1 MTARTVTARTVKADA
16 VTADARELLDRC
28 DELAAIS
35 SSGTGIE
42 RVYLSP
48 EHAQAH
54 ARAAEWMTEAG
65 MTVRQDAAGNLVG
78 RLEGSAP
85 GLPALLLGSHL
96 DTVPDAGRYDGI
108 LGVLSAIAVVRRLA
122 PRART
127 LPFAVEVVAFGDEE
141 GTRFGTTLLGSAA
154 VAGAWR
160 DEWWRLT
167 DRDGITLRE
176 AFERFGLDPGRIG
189 EANRDGEIFAY
200 LETHIEQGPRLED
213 LDLPLGIVTGIAAAR
228 RMSLTFHGEARH
240 CATPYERRR
249 DALLGAAQA
258 VVAIERTA
266 RSLGAMAT
274 VGRMEVA
281 PGAVNVIP
289 GTATLS
295 LDLRAETDAERDA
308 ALDAIL
314 GELGAICAE
323 QGLTL
328 ERQDTHRAAAVL
340 CDPLLQ
346 DAIGEAVAASGD
358 PATVPRLFSVA
369 GHDAMAVAGI
379 APVGMTFVRCAG
391 GISHHADEAVT
402 LDDVAAAIDALERTV
417 EVLARA
423 QPSSSPSSS

>member
-1 MTARTVTARTVKADA
+1 MTTEATTGPLADA
-16 VTADARELLDRC
+16 TRDARELLARC

-35 SSGTGIE
+35 SSTTGIE

-48 EHAQAH
+48 QHAEAH
-54 ARAAEWMTEAG
+54 ARAAEWMAEAG
-65 MTVRQDAAGNLVG
+65 MAVRQDAAGNLVG
-78 RLEGSAP
+78 RLEGGRP

-96 DTVPDAGRYDGI
+96 DTVPAAGRYDGI

-122 PRART
+122 PRAAT

-160 DEWWRLT
+160 DEWWDLT
-167 DRDGITLRE
+167 DRDGVTLRA
-176 AFERFGLDPGRIG
+176 AFERFGLDPARIG
-189 EANRDGEIFAY
+189 EANRDGEVFAY

-213 LDLPLGIVTGIAAAR
+213 LGLPLGVVTGIAAAR

-240 CATPYERRR
+240 CATPYDRRH
-249 DALLGAAQA
+249 DALLGAAEA
-258 VVAIERTA
+258 VVAIESAA

-274 VGRMEVA
+274 VGRIEVA

-295 LDLRAETDAERDA
+295 LDLRAETDESRDA

-314 GELGAICAE
+314 KRLAEICAE
-323 QGLTL
+323 LGLTL
-328 ERQDTHRAAAVL
+328 ERHDTHRAPAVL
-340 CDPLLQ
+340 CDARLQ
-346 DAIGEAVAASGD
+346 EAIAEAVGSLAPEGAAG
-358 PATVPRLFSVA
+358 PIPRLFSVA

-379 APVGMTFVRCAG
+379 APVGMTFVRCEG

-402 LDDVAAAIDALERTV
+402 LEDVVAAVDALERTV
-417 EVLARA
+417 EVLACA
-423 QPSSSPSSS
+423 QASSSPRSS

>member
-1 MTARTVTARTVKADA
+1 MTADRTGE
-16 VTADARELLDRC
+16 ARELLDRC

-35 SSGTGIE
+35 SSATGIE

-48 EHAQAH
+48 QHAEAH
-54 ARAAEWMTEAG
+54 ARAAEWMREAG
-65 MTVRQDAAGNLVG
+65 MAVRQDAAGNLVG
-78 RLEGSAP
+78 RLEGGSP

-108 LGVLSAIAVVRRLA
+108 LGVLSAIAVVRRLGS
-122 PRART
+122 RAGS

-160 DEWWRLT
+160 EEWWELT
-167 DRDGITLRE
+167 DRDGVTLRE
-176 AFERFGLDPGRIG
+176 AFERFGLDPARIG
-189 EANRDGEIFAY
+189 EANRDGEVFAY
-200 LETHIEQGPRLED
+200 LETHIEQGPRLEER
-213 LDLPLGIVTGIAAAR
+213 DLPLGVVTGIAAAR

-240 CATPYERRR
+240 CATPYDRRH
-249 DALLGAAQA
+249 DALLGAAKA

-295 LDLRAETDAERDA
+295 LDLRAETDEGRDA

-314 GELGAICAE
+314 DELAAICAE
-323 QGLTL
+323 HGLTL

-340 CDPLLQ
+340 CDPRLQ
-346 DAIGEAVAASGD
+346 AAIGEAVSSIGAGDASGS
-358 PATVPRLFSVA
+358 VPRLFSVA
-369 GHDAMAVAGI
+369 GHDAMAVARI
-379 APVGMTFVRCAG
+379 APIGMTFVRCEG

-402 LDDVAAAIDALERTV
+402 LADVAAAIDALERTV
-417 EVLARA
+417 QLVAEA
-423 QPSSSPSSS
+423 QASSSPSSS

>member
-1 MTARTVTARTVKADA
+1 MTGEAAS
-16 VTADARELLDRC
+16 DARELLDRC

-35 SSGTGIE
+35 SLATGIE

-48 EHAQAH
+48 QHAEAH
-54 ARAAEWMTEAG
+54 ARAAEWMAEAG
-65 MTVRQDAAGNLVG
+65 MAVRQDAAGNLVG
-78 RLEGSAP
+78 RLEGRTP

-108 LGVLSAIAVVRRLA
+108 LGVLSAIAVVRRIA
-122 PRART
+122 PRAAS

-160 DEWWRLT
+160 DEWWELT
-167 DRDGITLRE
+167 DRDGVTLRQ
-176 AFERFGLDPGRIG
+176 AFERFGLDPSRIG
-189 EANRDGEIFAY
+189 EASREGEVLAY
-200 LETHIEQGPRLED
+200 LETHIEQGPRLEE
-213 LDLPLGIVTGIAAAR
+213 LDLPLGVVTGIAAAR

-240 CATPYERRR
+240 CATPYDRRH
-249 DALLGAAQA
+249 DALLGAAEA

-274 VGRMEVA
+274 VGRMEVE

-314 GELGAICAE
+314 VELAAICRE
-323 QGLTL
+323 RGLTL
-328 ERQDTHRAAAVL
+328 ERHDTHSAAAVL
-340 CDPLLQ
+340 CDAGLQ
-346 DAIGEAVAASGD
+346 DAIGGAIAAVGQADAAGS
-358 PATVPRLFSVA
+358 VPRLFSVA

-402 LDDVAAAIDALERTV
+402 LDDVAAAIDALERAV
-417 EVLARA
+417 EALARA
-423 QPSSSPSSS
+423 QASSSPSSS

>member
-1 MTARTVTARTVKADA
+1 MTAGDA
-16 VTADARELLDRC
+16 QELLDRC

-35 SSGTGIE
+35 ASATGIE
-42 RVYLSP
+42 RVYLSAQ
-48 EHAQAH
+48 HAQAH
-54 ARAAEWMTEAG
+54 ARAAEWMAEAG
-65 MTVRQDAAGNLVG
+65 MAVRQDAAGNLVG

-85 GLPALLLGSHL
+85 GLPALLIGSHL

-108 LGVLSAIAVVRRLA
+108 LGVLAAIAVMGRLA
-122 PRART
+122 SRSGT

-160 DEWWRLT
+160 EEWWGLT
-167 DRDGITLRE
+167 DRDGVTLRE
-176 AFERFGLDPGRIG
+176 AFERFGLDPARVG
-189 EANRDGEIFAY
+189 EASREGEIFAY

-213 LDLPLGIVTGIAAAR
+213 LGLPLGVVTGIAAAR

-240 CATPYERRR
+240 CATPYDRRH
-249 DALLGAAQA
+249 DALLGAAEA

-314 GELGAICAE
+314 DRLTAICAE
-323 QGLTL
+323 RGLTL
-328 ERQDTHRAAAVL
+328 ERQDTHCAAAVL
-340 CDPLLQ
+340 CDARLQ
-346 DAIGEAVAASGD
+346 AAIGEAVGSSGAD
-358 PATVPRLFSVA
+358 GGAGAVPRLFSVA

-379 APVGMTFVRCAG
+379 APVGMTFVRCEG

-402 LDDVAAAIDALERTV
+402 LADVEVAIDALERTV
-417 EVLARA
+417 EVLASA
-423 QPSSSPSSS
+423 QASSSPSSW

>member
-1 MTARTVTARTVKADA
+1 MTGDA
-16 VTADARELLDRC
+16 TSDARELLDRC

-35 SSGTGIE
+35 SLATGIE

-48 EHAQAH
+48 QHAEAH
-54 ARAAEWMTEAG
+54 ARAAEWMAEAG

-78 RLEGSAP
+78 RLEGRTP

-108 LGVLSAIAVVRRLA
+108 LGVLSAIAVVRRIA
-122 PRART
+122 PRAGS

-160 DEWWRLT
+160 DEWWELT
-167 DRDGITLRE
+167 DRDGVTLRE
-176 AFERFGLDPGRIG
+176 AFQRFGLDPARIG
-189 EANRDGEIFAY
+189 EASREGDVLAY
-200 LETHIEQGPRLED
+200 LETHIEQGPRLEK
-213 LDLPLGIVTGIAAAR
+213 LDLPLGVVTGIAAAR

-240 CATPYERRR
+240 CATPYDRRH
-249 DALLGAAQA
+249 DALLGAAEA

-274 VGRMEVA
+274 VGRMEVE

-314 GELGAICAE
+314 DELATICRE
-323 QGLTL
+323 RGLRL
-328 ERQDTHRAAAVL
+328 ERHDTHSAGAVL
-340 CDPLLQ
+340 CDAELQ
-346 DAIGEAVAASGD
+346 EAIGTAIASIGQTD
-358 PATVPRLFSVA
+358 ATGSVPRLFSVA
-369 GHDAMAVAGI
+369 GHDAMAVARI

-391 GISHHADEAVT
+391 GISHHADESVT

-417 EVLARA
+417 EALARA
-423 QPSSSPSSS
+423 QASSSPSSS